1 MLSIIAYGIWYYS
14 SRFFPDIT
22 AFYIDLFGLFI
33 SVRGVVYYAARSPAD
48 AFSRVAKIVEIVTY
62 AAVPIGILRLS
73 LSDYD

>member
-33 SVRGVVYYAARSPAD
+33 SVLGVYYAARSPAD
-48 AFSRVAKIVEIVTY
+48 VFSWVAKIGEIVTY
-62 AAVPIGILRLS
+62 AAVPIGILQIG